1 MNNELVQLTEFES
14 FEILDV
20 YEHGVAQPRRT
31 VDALATISAG
41 TKDAKGVPSW
51 NRNGLI
57 ALHDPEGRAPGL
69 RAALEANGYKSLT
82 IAFPFNDPNQF
93 IQQRFAEY
101 SASKLLAYGDQ
112 HSITVLEDRARRF
125 VYLAGTDE
133 YNAAVARCKVQV
145 NVYFNL
151 AAWEPEPHITFPDGA
166 LTMYR
171 LRFTSRNSL
180 QNLKATLDHIRK
192 FTRGLIA
199 GIPLDTQFVVR
210 EVAGADGSRRKVP
223 VWVFTLKPPQTRTLT
238 SANLQSILLSGL
250 EVGRSLMLPAPAE
263 ETVDTALED
272 VPDIDLDEVAEVE
285 PSTSDVTRLETGFNP
300 EEWRKKYFA
309 IAEGTPY
316 AEKHGRAWFIERY
329 THGATKSLSDVLR
342 VCDAQA
348 MQDMLDELSRIVERW
363 RNGEQKIGELLKILF
378 PSTATFIPDDVQA
391 VMDKHAYT
399 RKTFPDVYAMV
410 DVYWELK
417 ALVDARGSTRA
428 SAAPLKFEEL
438 GEEQK

>member
-1 MNNELVQLTEFES
+1 MNNELVQLDDGG

-20 YEHGVAQPRRT
+20 YEHGVAQPRRM

-41 TKDAKGVPSW
+41 TKDTKGIPSW

-57 ALHDPEGRAPGL
+57 SLHDPEGRAPGL

-112 HSITVLEDRARRF
+112 HSITVLDAAKNGRV
-125 VYLAGTDE
+125 VYLAGTEE
-133 YNAAVARCKVQV
+133 YNTAVARCKVQV
-145 NVYFNL
+145 SVYFNL

-250 EVGRSLMLPAPAE
+250 EVGRSLMLPAPAA
-263 ETVDTALED
+263 ETVETAIED
-272 VPDIDLDEVAEVE
+272 IPDVDLDDAEAE
-285 PSTSDVTRLETGFNP
+285 PSATDMARLETGFNP

-329 THGATKSLSDVLR
+329 THGATSSLSDVLR
-342 VCDAQA
+342 GCDAQA

-391 VMDKHAYT
+391 VMDRHAYT
-399 RKTFPDVYAMV
+399 RKTFPDVDAMV
-410 DVYWELK
+410 DVYRELK
-417 ALVDARGSTRA
+417 ALVDARRSTQT
-428 SAAPLKFEEL
+428 SATPLKFEEL
-438 GEEQK
+438 GGERK